1 MKNNIQRH
9 MNVLELDKILNML
22 AEETNLKDTAEMAVN
37 IKPSNEIDTV
47 KHLLQQTSDA
57 HMLVSRFGSPSF
69 GYAVNVSVSLARA
82 KSGGMLN
89 MRELLDIGELL
100 RVVRSLKDW
109 RERSGSE
116 INTSLDS
123 IFDLLTANKY
133 FEEKIFFC
141 IKSED
146 EMNDNASAVL
156 ADIRR
161 RKRAASAN
169 IRERLEKM
177 IRSSTFTKYLQDAL
191 VTQRDGRFVI
201 PVKSE
206 YRGQVPG
213 LVHDTSASGATLFIE
228 PMAIVEIN
236 NDLKVLE
243 LKEKDEIE
251 RILTELSAEAAEF
264 ADSINQSYDA
274 VVQLDLIFAKANLA
288 FKLRAIT
295 PEINTEGKIRLK
307 NARHPLIDSKKVVPI
322 TVSLGID
329 YDTLII
335 TGPNTGGKTVT
346 LKTIGLLTLMAM
358 CGLMIPADHNSTIA
372 VFDEVLADIGDE
384 QSIEQSLSTFSS
396 HMKNIIN
403 ILSNASCFSL
413 VLLDELGAGT
423 DPVEGAALAM
433 AILKKLRE
441 KGAKVAATT
450 HYAELKTYA
459 LQTEGVENAC
469 CEFDVATLSPTY
481 RLLIGIPGRS
491 NAFAISERLG
501 LANEVIET
509 AKGMISDENLK
520 FENVVAALEEARQ
533 SAEEELQRVQAL
545 RKELDESRKSAEI
558 KLDELNRQREKML
571 ESARQ
576 EAKRIV
582 DSTKAESNRLL
593 TQLEELKKKSSSA
606 NIAEMVSK
614 ARAQAK
620 SGVNRLENLADP
632 VDNQKH
638 TQPYKLPRPLVAGDT
653 VLITDLDKKATV
665 IEPAD
670 NSGQVLVLAGI
681 IKTRIKQE
689 RLKLLEN
696 KPVSTPKRNVTTV
709 SRSQRSAALEVDLRG
724 QTAEE
729 AIMTLDRFIDD
740 AVMGGTGS
748 FTIIHGK
755 GSGVLRKAVHQY
767 LRRHKS
773 VKTFRLGV
781 FGEGEDG
788 VTIAEL
794 K

>member
-1 MKNNIQRH
+1 MENIERY
-9 MNVLELDKILNML
+9 MSVLELDKMLKML
-22 AEETNLKDTAEMAVN
+22 ADEASLKDTSEIAVN
-37 IKPSNEIDTV
+37 IKPSNEIETV
-47 KHLLQQTSDA
+47 RHLLQQTSDA
-57 HMLVSRFGSPSF
+57 HMLISRFGSPSF
-69 GYAVNVSVSLARA
+69 GYVVNVNGSLARA
-82 KSGGMLN
+82 KSGGILN
-89 MRELLDIGELL
+89 MRELLEIGELL

-109 RERSGSE
+109 RERSGRE
-116 INTSLDS
+116 IETSLDS
-123 IFDLLTANKY
+123 LFDSLTANKY

-146 EMNDNASAVL
+146 EMNDNASAEL
-156 ADIRR
+156 AEIRR
-161 RKRAASAN
+161 KKRAASSR
-169 IRERLEKM
+169 IREQLEKM
-177 IRSSTFTKYLQDAL
+177 IRSSTFSKYLQDSL

-206 YRGQVPG
+206 YRSQVPG

-228 PMAIVEIN
+228 PMSVVEIN

-251 RILTELSAEAAEF
+251 RVLAGLSAEAAEF
-264 ADSINQSYDA
+264 ADGIKQSYDI
-274 VVQLDLIFAKANLA
+274 VLQLDLVFAKANLA
-288 FKLRAIT
+288 IKMRAST
-295 PEINTEGKIRLK
+295 PVLNTEGKIVLK
-307 NARHPLIDSKKVVPI
+307 NARHPLIDPKKVVPI

-358 CGLMIPADHNSTIA
+358 CGLMIPADESSVVA

-403 ILSNASCFSL
+403 ILSKASCFSL

-441 KGAKVAATT
+441 KGAKVVATT

-501 LANEVIET
+501 LPNEIIED
-509 AKGMISDENLK
+509 AKSLISDENLN
-520 FENVVAALEEARQ
+520 FENVVAAVETARQ
-533 SAEEELQRVQAL
+533 SAEKELKQAEAL
-545 RKELDESRKSAEI
+545 RRELEESRKLSET
-558 KLDELNRQREKML
+558 KLQELNRQRDKILEK
-571 ESARQ
+571 ARQ

-582 DSTKAESNRLL
+582 ESTKAESNRLL
-593 TQLEELKKKSSSA
+593 SELEDLKKKLSA
-606 NIAEMVSK
+606 SNMAEIVSK
-614 ARAQAK
+614 ARAEVK
-620 SGVNRLENLADP
+620 SGVGRLENTADP
-632 VDNQKH
+632 VEKREKE
-638 TQPYKLPRPLVAGDT
+638 PYKLPRPLVAGDT
-653 VLITDLDKKATV
+653 VLIVDLDKKATV
-665 IEPAD
+665 LEPAD
-670 NSGQVLVLAGI
+670 SSGQVLVLAGI
-681 IKTRIKQE
+681 IKTRVKQE
-689 RLKLLEN
+689 RLRLLED
-696 KPVSTPKRNVTTV
+696 KPKTVAGNVTTV
-709 SRSQRSAALEVDLRG
+709 SRLQRTVLLEIDLRG
-724 QTAEE
+724 QNAEE
-729 AIMTLDRFIDD
+729 AIMSLDRFLDD
-740 AVMGGTGS
+740 AIMNGIGS

-755 GSGVLRKAVHQY
+755 GTGVLRNAVHQY
-767 LRRHKS
+767 LRHHRQ
-773 VKTFRLGV
+773 VKFFRLGV

-788 VTIAEL
+788 VTVVEL

>member
-1 MKNNIQRH
+1 MDNIQRH
-9 MNVLELDKILNML
+9 LTVLELDKILKML
-22 AEETNLKDTAEMAVN
+22 ADEASLSDTAEMAVN

-57 HMLVSRFGSPSF
+57 HMLICRFGAPSF
-69 GYAVNVSVSLARA
+69 GHVVNISGSLARA
-82 KSGGMLN
+82 KSGGILN
-89 MRELLDIGELL
+89 MRELLEIGELL

-109 RERSGSE
+109 RERSGKE
-116 INTSLDS
+116 IETSLDNL
-123 IFDLLTANKY
+123 FDSLIANKY

-146 EMNDNASAVL
+146 EMNDSASAAL
-156 ADIRR
+156 AEIRR
-161 RKRAASAN
+161 KKRAASAN
-169 IRERLEKM
+169 IRDRLEKM
-177 IRSSTFTKYLQDAL
+177 IRSSTYAKYLQDAL

-206 YRGQVPG
+206 YRSQVPG

-251 RILTELSAEAAEF
+251 RILTELSSEAAEF
-264 ADSINQSYDA
+264 ADSIKQSYEM
-274 VVQLDLIFAKANLA
+274 VLQLDLIFAKANLA
-288 FKLRAIT
+288 IKMRAVA
-295 PEINTEGKIRLK
+295 PEINTQGRIMLK
-307 NARHPLIDSKKVVPI
+307 NARHPLIDPQKVVPI
-322 TVSLGID
+322 TVFLGID

-358 CGLMIPADHNSTIA
+358 CGLMIPADESSTVA

-384 QSIEQSLSTFSS
+384 QSIEQSLSSFSS
-396 HMKNIIN
+396 HMKNIIS
-403 ILSNASCFSL
+403 IISKASCFSL

-423 DPVEGAALAM
+423 DPVEGAVLAM

-441 KGAKVAATT
+441 KGAKVVATT

-459 LQTEGVENAC
+459 LQTDGVENAC

-501 LANEVIET
+501 LPNEIIET
-509 AKGMISDENLK
+509 AKGLISDENLK
-520 FENVVAALEEARQ
+520 FENVVAALEKARQ
-533 SAEEELQRVQAL
+533 SAEKELEQAEHL
-545 RKELDESRKSAEI
+545 RKELEQNRKSTEI
-558 KLDELNRQREKML
+558 KLQELNKQRKKIL
-571 ESARQ
+571 ERARQ

-582 DSTKAESNRLL
+582 ESTKAESNRLL
-593 TQLEELKKKSSSA
+593 TELEELKKKLSA
-606 NIAEMVSK
+606 TNMTEIVSK
-614 ARAQAK
+614 ARAEVK
-620 SGVNRLENLADP
+620 SSVRRLEDTADP
-632 VDNQKH
+632 VDRRKNKE
-638 TQPYKLPRPLVAGDT
+638 PYKLPRPLVAGDT
-653 VLITDLDKKATV
+653 VLIADLDKKATV
-665 IEPAD
+665 LEPAD
-670 NSGQVLVLAGI
+670 SSGQVLVLAGI
-681 IKTRIKQE
+681 IKTRVKQD
-689 RLKLLEN
+689 RLRLIEDKSKTQVTGN
-696 KPVSTPKRNVTTV
+696 VSTV
-709 SRSQRSAALEVDLRG
+709 SRSQRPALLEIDLRG

-729 AIMTLDRFIDD
+729 AIMSLDRFVDD
-740 AVMGGTGS
+740 AIMNGISS

-755 GSGVLRKAVHQY
+755 GTGVLRNAVHQY
-767 LRRHKS
+767 LSRNKHVKS
-773 VKTFRLGV
+773 FRLGV